1 MVTPRNTFLFGR
13 ILTRTNATC
22 GSNLWRRSLNTL
34 TRPFITTV
42 VMNHEPYRSWRN
54 DTRPMRKMSQSVWS
68 MSMDTLTV
76 RANFRVNMR
85 SEISS
90 WNERTNYRHPRAN
103 RRYSGHPRLSTAN
116 ACGRSD
122 RQTLSDPWAL
132 DGLESRADAQ
142 RMVDLHETLLGIEYH
157 DRRLTYTTLQDR
169 PREFLA
175 ATGLTHAEFA
185 HLLPAFA
192 TAYA

>member
-1 MVTPRNTFLFGR
+1 MWWQNLNPMVL
-13 ILTRTNATC
+13 
-22 GSNLWRRSLNTL
+22 
-34 TRPFITTV
+34 
-42 VMNHEPYRSWRN
+42 
-54 DTRPMRKMSQSVWS
+54 
-68 MSMDTLTV
+68 LTV

-142 RMVDLHETLLGIEYH
+142 RMVDLHSFG
-157 DRRLTYTTLQDR
+157 RRPPALTCCAGERRGSTRD
-169 PREFLA
+169 
-175 ATGLTHAEFA
+175 
-185 HLLPAFA
+185 
-192 TAYA
+192 